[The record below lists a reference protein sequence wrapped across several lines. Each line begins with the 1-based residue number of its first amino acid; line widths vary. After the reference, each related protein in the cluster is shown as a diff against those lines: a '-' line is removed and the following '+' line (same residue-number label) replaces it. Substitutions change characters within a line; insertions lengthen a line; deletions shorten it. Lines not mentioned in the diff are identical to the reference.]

1 MRPREAEAQGE
12 EGAQVKK
19 PKFLRIIVEV
29 PEGVGD
35 DKWQVSFV
43 RLFEPFKFSHTLA
56 RIVSV
61 TAAREPKRKPAK
73 RGRSK
78 K

>member
-1 MRPREAEAQGE
+1 M
-12 EGAQVKK
+12 KK
-19 PKFLRIIVEV
+19 PKFLRIVVEV
-29 PEGVGD
+29 PEGGPFAIWNVASVRMFD
-35 DKWQVSFV
+35 PFCWQQAM
-43 RLFEPFKFSHTLA
+43 A

-61 TAAREPKRKPAK
+61 TAVREPKRKPAK